1 MPLSHSSDHMLRHCQ
16 TVSLRLQRLLRL
28 MGVFVVLLVTGLV
41 IDAALTDAADA
52 ATDVVM
58 GLLLLGWS

>member
-1 MPLSHSSDHMLRHCQ
+1 MLRHCQ
-16 TVSLRLQRLLRL
+16 TISLRLLRLLRL

>member
-1 MPLSHSSDHMLRHCQ
+1 MLRHCQ

>member
-16 TVSLRLQRLLRL
+16 TVSLRLLRLLRL

-41 IDAALTDAADA
+41 IDAALT
-52 ATDVVM
+52 V
-58 GLLLLGWS
+58 LLMLPLML

>member
-1 MPLSHSSDHMLRHCQ
+1 MLLSHSSDHMLRHCQ
-16 TVSLRLQRLLRL
+16 TISLRLLRLLRL

>member
-16 TVSLRLQRLLRL
+16 TVSLRLLRLLRL